1 MRVCIYGA
9 GAMGTVLGAFL
20 ARKGVSIDLF
30 GRNERHMQA
39 LKENGAKI
47 VGKVDFCVPVS
58 AYFPWEMQGK
68 YDLIFLMT
76 KQRENRSICTFLK
89 DYLAED
95 GVLCTTQNGL
105 PEEGI
110 ASVLGRDRTYG
121 CATAW
126 GANLLSPGEAE
137 LTSDPE
143 SMSFSLGTL
152 GNGEKLKEIEGLLSL
167 VGAVRI
173 EETLL
178 GARWAKLMIN
188 AAFSGLSTV
197 TGLSFGEIAKEKDTR
212 RIAQTVLQE
221 AIDVARAAH
230 IKIEKLQGHDVAKLL
245 GFRGRFQRWISFHLI
260 PIAMKHHASLVS
272 GMLLDLKRGKKTE
285 IDYVTGVVSD
295 YGRKYGVRT
304 PSCDAIVAL
313 VHKIE
318 EGELPI
324 GRECLAFFPKETT

>member
-1 MRVCIYGA
+1 MRICIYGA

-20 ARKGVSIDLF
+20 TRKGVSVDLI

-47 VGKVDFCVPVS
+47 VGKVDFCVPVN
-58 AYFPWEMQGK
+58 AFFPWEMQGK

-76 KQRENRSICTFLK
+76 KQRENQSICTFLK

-143 SMSFSLGTL
+143 SMSFSLGAL
-152 GNGEKLKEIEGLLSL
+152 GKGEKLKAIGELLSL

-173 EETLL
+173 EENLL

-188 AAFSGLSTV
+188 AAFSGLSAV
-197 TGLSFGEIAKEKDTR
+197 TGLSFGEIAGEKDTR
-212 RIAQTVLQE
+212 RIAQIVLKE

-230 IKIEKLQGHDVAKLL
+230 IQIEKLQGHDVAKLL
-245 GFRGRFQRWISFHLI
+245 GFRSRLKRWISFQLI
-260 PIAMKHHASLVS
+260 PIAMKHHSSLVS

-285 IDYVTGVVSD
+285 IDFITGAVSD
-295 YGRKYGVRT
+295 YGRKYGVKT
-304 PSCDAIVAL
+304 PYCDAIVAI
-313 VHKIE
+313 VHRIE
-318 EGELPI
+318 AGELSI
-324 GRECLAFFPKETT
+324 GKENLTLFPKETL